1 MTRTVAVT
9 GDSGRL
15 GRAVVHALVDDGWE
29 LVIFDRVPAPSSPTR
44 FEDAGEGSALT
55 TFALSPAEY
64 APWGGAVP
72 VVVRGS
78 LVGVLAVSGLAS
90 AEDHDLAVAALRA
103 ELA

>member
-44 FEDAGEGSALT
+44 FEDAGE
-55 TFALSPAEY
+55 
-64 APWGGAVP
+64 AVP
-72 VVVRGS
+72 SQPSPSHLRSTHPG
-78 LVGVLAVSGLAS
+78 
-90 AEDHDLAVAALRA
+90 AAPCR
-103 ELA
+103 